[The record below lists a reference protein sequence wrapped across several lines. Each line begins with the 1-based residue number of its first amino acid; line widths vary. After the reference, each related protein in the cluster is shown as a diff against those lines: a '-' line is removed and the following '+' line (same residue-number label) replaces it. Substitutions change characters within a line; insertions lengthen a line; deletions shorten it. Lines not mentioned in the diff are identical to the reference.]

1 MLINVDVKGLY
12 QFCLSEV
19 EQIENISPYDLE
31 VCRSVERVL
40 DIVRDTPSEFF
51 PVYILEAFKEACE
64 HQFDAPHLLHA
75 SDLMAAYVL
84 FKVGCLDETELYRA
98 SNCSFS
104 WYKEILRDIEEPE
117 EPLEG
122 PDDVLFD
129 DNGEVPF

>member
-1 MLINVDVKGLY
+1 MLLNVDVKGLY

-31 VCRSVERVL
+31 VCRAVECVL

-64 HQFDAPHLLHA
+64 HQFDAPHVLHV
-75 SDLMAAYVL
+75 SDLMAAYAL
-84 FKVGCLDETELYRA
+84 FKSGHLDENALYRA
-98 SNCSFS
+98 FNTSLD
-104 WYKEILRDIEEPE
+104 WYIKALGEADPDASLILA
-117 EPLEG
+117 
-122 PDDVLFD
+122 D